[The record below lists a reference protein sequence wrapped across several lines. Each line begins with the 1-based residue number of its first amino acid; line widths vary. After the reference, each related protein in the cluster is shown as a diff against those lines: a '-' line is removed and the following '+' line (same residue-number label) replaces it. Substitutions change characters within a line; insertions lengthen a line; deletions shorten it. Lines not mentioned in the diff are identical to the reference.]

1 MKSTVLLAIVLL
13 AAAAMAQTT
22 FPDFST
28 GKYTTLRKTYE
39 EKVAETGVARAK
51 AIEALLKN
59 KLKDAQ
65 EQAVKARVSGNN
77 SRKADAS
84 EFAQIVQSAAASFA
98 KDGAI
103 ALPERTRPGN
113 TRAVDAIRAA
123 LKSADNTRDDALA
136 VLASRT
142 KEELRLLLIAD
153 KVNMS
158 ATATILDEA
167 WEAFLAAQ
175 PGAGGGAEGG
185 APSGPIAADPAD
197 GGEET
202 VYARLGESSTW
213 RRFVRIDITVS
224 DMELFS
230 IPLFPMEAG
239 KTNVRG
245 KGMTGSGWT
254 AVLTAPAAFPEPK
267 KAMPMR
273 LKSVEGKA
281 KIDVV
286 TWPNPGNN
294 WTFELRARPEGTPSH
309 NACLVEIGE

>member
-1 MKSTVLLAIVLL
+1 MKASFLLAVALFSTI
-13 AAAAMAQTT
+13 ATAQTT

-39 EKVAETGVARAK
+39 EKVSEASAVRVKT
-51 AIEALLKN
+51 IESFLKDR
-59 KLKDAQ
+59 LKDAQ
-65 EQAVKARVSGNN
+65 EQTVKAKVSGNT
-77 SRKADAS
+77 SRMADAS
-84 EFAQIVQSAAASFA
+84 EFSKIVQSAASSFA
-98 KDGAI
+98 KDGTI
-103 ALPERTRPGN
+103 SLPERTRPGN
-113 TRAVDAIRAA
+113 ARAVDTIRTA
-123 LKSADNTRDDALA
+123 LKSADNTRDDSIA

-167 WEAFLAAQ
+167 WTAFLAAQ

-185 APSGPIAADPAD
+185 APGSVAADPAD

-202 VYARLGESSTW
+202 VYARLGESSAW
-213 RRFVRIDITVS
+213 RRFVRIDISVS

-239 KTNVRG
+239 KTNIRG
-245 KGMTGSGWT
+245 KGMTGNNWT

-267 KAMPMR
+267 KSAPMR
-273 LKSVEGKA
+273 LKRVEGKA

-286 TWPNPGNN
+286 TWPNPANN